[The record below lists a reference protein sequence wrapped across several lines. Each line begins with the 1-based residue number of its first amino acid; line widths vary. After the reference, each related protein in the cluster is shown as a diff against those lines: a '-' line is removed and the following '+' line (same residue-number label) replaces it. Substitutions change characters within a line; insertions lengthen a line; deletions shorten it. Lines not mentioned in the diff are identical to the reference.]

1 MWLIFEGGKVKWN
14 QFNSKENYHK
24 TSVKLYNGPLICIFQ
39 FFTAICRQTVSSIY
53 NTIHSFKKIKSY
65 FIKNYQCKSPFSAW
79 YSWVNTCCK
88 RKRAISCIIF
98 FLLWNL
104 LSVFYLNDFF
114 LFSNGMCWHFYI
126 NNMEW
131 EPVGNNVFMKRKY
144 LVHVNIW
151 IKH

>member
-114 LFSNGMCWHFYI
+114 YFQTECADIFTSTIWNGNQLETMSLW
-126 NNMEW
+126 
-131 EPVGNNVFMKRKY
+131 NVSIWFM
-144 LVHVNIW
+144 
-151 IKH
+151 